1 MHHNDKEASMRNILL
16 RVPSPLKAKLDAKR
30 VEGYCINRLIVAVLE
45 RELADP
51 PKPRRKSKQGT

>member
-1 MHHNDKEASMRNILL
+1 MRNILL

-45 RELADP
+45 KELADKP
-51 PKPRRKSKQGT
+51 VVKPKGRRA

>member
-1 MHHNDKEASMRNILL
+1 MRNILL
-16 RVPSPLKAKLDAKR
+16 RVPGPLKAKLDAKR
-30 VEGYCINRLIVAVLE
+30 GEGYCINRLIVAVLE